1 MYVMLT
7 HVEKAFRNFKTN
19 LKLRPNFHQI
29 EKRVDGHV
37 FTTSLAYHL
46 LHSIEYTLR
55 ENNCSRSWATIKQFV
70 SNHTYSTIILP
81 TTSGTVIHNR
91 KPGRPEAVHNEL
103 YNRLKITV

>member
-7 HVEKAFRNFKTN
+7 HVEKAFRNFMTD

-55 ENNCSRSWATIKQFV
+55 ENNCSSSWATIKRIVVFY
-70 SNHTYSTIILP
+70 HYSTDDQWNGDSSSQAWEIRNG
-81 TTSGTVIHNR
+81 SQ
-91 KPGRPEAVHNEL
+91 
-103 YNRLKITV
+103 